1 MCISFIGKVLH
12 FCYDAVFDCDRVII
26 QKMWIVMGKKC
37 LIAILFTC
45 KKNKY
50 LSCLIRTLKQ
60 CRRLRKKLPN
70 LNSNLLLRKAHCV
83 WWLLF
88 KNKMLTLD
96 DVLFY
101 HYYQNYVAY
110 STKYTYRNKNYNLL
124 TNTKD
129 IQGHTQKWSESR
141 PGKEKGWGWG
151 LQFEYTKMCA
161 DRSIHV

>member
-1 MCISFIGKVLH
+1 MFGLSWTGDWNVYQFYWQSLAFLLWCSFWLW
-12 FCYDAVFDCDRVII
+12 VII

-129 IQGHTQKWSESR
+129 IQGHT
-141 PGKEKGWGWG
+141 
-151 LQFEYTKMCA
+151 
-161 DRSIHV
+161 